1 MLLVEDLHA
10 SYGPVNVLRG
20 LSLAVKPGEVIAV
33 LGRNGMG
40 KTTALRTIMGLHR
53 ATRGRVLLKTAD
65 ITRAPTHRIA
75 RMGMGYVPQGRRI
88 FPSLSVLENLK
99 IAAKA
104 GSGQWNLAKLLELF
118 PNLEKRLANPGN
130 KLSGGE
136 QQMLAVARALASNPQ
151 VVLMDEPT
159 EGLAPLLVQELSR
172 VMRVLKEQG
181 SAILLVEQHVGF
193 ALQCADQ
200 VLLMNKGQI
209 VERFASSEAHRYEQ
223 VRKLYLGV

>member
-53 ATRGRVLLKTAD
+53 ATRGRVLLKAAD
-65 ITRAPTHRIA
+65 ITHAPTHRIA
-75 RMGMGYVPQGRRI
+75 RMGIGYVPQGRRI

-209 VERFASSEAHRYEQ
+209 VERFTSSEADRYEQ